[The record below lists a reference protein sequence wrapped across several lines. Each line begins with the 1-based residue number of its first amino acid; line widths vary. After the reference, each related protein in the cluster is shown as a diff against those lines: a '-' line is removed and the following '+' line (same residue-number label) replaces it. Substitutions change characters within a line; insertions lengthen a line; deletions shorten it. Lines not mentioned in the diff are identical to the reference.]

1 MVHPSHA
8 QEAQSQE
15 DVFDYFRTWETMVMG
30 FGPLEQLFRS
40 LRFQLTFWNTIA
52 ILVLVSGALWGVR
65 EGVRWT
71 LLRNLDILLTEDM
84 EEVQETLLKHYPK
97 NLPLITEEL
106 EGRALTHR
114 QDGWYVRIING
125 TDNILWSSSTAPTPP
140 NPIKRALPSV
150 PLNVRRHRVLQ
161 RQFLLGRG
169 ENLLVRIGAAR
180 EKVDE
185 DIWGLT
191 EMMLVAF
198 SFIVVAAPLIGYWLA
213 GRATSPLHTILQ
225 TTARIQPERLKERL
239 TLRGSDDELDQLSAT
254 INGLL
259 DRLDNHLEEQRVFV
273 ANAAHELRSPLAAM
287 RTSLEVAME
296 RDRSAAEYRELLA
309 DIVEECSG
317 LGNLVNHLLLLA
329 EGDAG
334 LLRPDSKVR
343 LDVLVRR
350 SVDMFQGVAEQR
362 GVRLEIGQLSP
373 VTVRGNDIHLREV
386 IHNLIDNALKF
397 TPKGG
402 RVKVELSTPSFD
414 EVQLCIRD
422 TGIGIP
428 AEDLPNVFVRFYR
441 ADKARQRDE
450 PRGGNGLGLS
460 ICQAIV
466 HAYGGD
472 IGISSTFHQGTTVIV
487 RLPKSL
493 EVEIRASGREE

>member
-1 MVHPSHA
+1 M
-8 QEAQSQE
+8 
-15 DVFDYFRTWETMVMG
+15 R
-30 FGPLEQLFRS
+30 FGPLEQLFRT

-65 EGVRWT
+65 EGLRWT

-84 EEVQETLLKHYPK
+84 DEVQQTLLKHYETSSEK
-97 NLPLITEEL
+97 RIADVVDEQIKGEL
-106 EGRALTHR
+106 ELRALTHR
-114 QDGWYVRIING
+114 QDGWYVRILRGDDHI
-125 TDNILWSSSTAPTPP
+125 IWSSTTAPDPVM
-140 NPIKRALPSV
+140 PITRIRPSV
-150 PLNVRRHRVLQ
+150 PLNVRGYRVLQ
-161 RQFLLGRG
+161 RRIRLDGG
-169 ENLLVRIGAAR
+169 ESLLVRIGAAR

-185 DIWGLT
+185 DIWRLT
-191 EMMLVAF
+191 EMILVAF

-259 DRLDNHLEEQRVFV
+259 DRLAHHLDQQRAFV

-287 RTSLEVAME
+287 RTSVEVAME

-350 SVDMFQGVAEQR
+350 SVDMFQGIAEQR
-362 GVRLEIGQLSP
+362 GVRLEIGPFSP
-373 VTVRGNDIHLREV
+373 VTVRGNNIHLREV

-397 TPKGG
+397 TPENGQ
-402 RVKVELSTPSFD
+402 VTVDLSTPPHD
-414 EVQLCIRD
+414 GVLLRVRD
-422 TGIGIP
+422 TGIGISP
-428 AEDLPNVFVRFYR
+428 EDLPNVFVRFYR
-441 ADKARQRDE
+441 ADKSRQREE
-450 PRGGNGLGLS
+450 PTGGNGLGLS

-466 HAYGGD
+466 RAYGGD
-472 IGISSTFHQGTTVIV
+472 IAISSTLHEGTTVTV
-487 RLPKSL
+487 RLPKAL
-493 EVEIRASGREE
+493 EVEPAEVKAQSR